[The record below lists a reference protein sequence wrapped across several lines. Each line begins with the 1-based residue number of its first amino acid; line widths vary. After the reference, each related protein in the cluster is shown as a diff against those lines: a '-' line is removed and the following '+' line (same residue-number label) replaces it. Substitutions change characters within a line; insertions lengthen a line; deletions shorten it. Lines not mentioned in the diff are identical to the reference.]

1 MFLARRVPP
10 EARDAYSKD
19 AMSGILGAVMSG
31 MTLSF
36 VVVIARYRLRAS
48 DIEIAFLSM
57 APVAGYLLSLV
68 WANMMQGRRKMPFA
82 GWSWVIARS
91 LFFLVLFATCSKVF
105 VGIVVLFWL
114 ISSVAS
120 PAYTQ
125 LMKEIYPDSDRA
137 RIMGYARVCTVAA
150 MIVVTLVAGK
160 IMESVSYRYVFPV
173 AAAFGVASAL
183 VFNRIPAKEAAGEPG
198 VRLHHFIADSASL
211 LVRDK
216 GYGWFCAAVFIFG
229 FANFFATP
237 ACLLYEVDV
246 LGVHEFRQSIYT
258 LTLYAV
264 TTLGYFY
271 WGSRLDRPKP
281 DKAVAWQMFW
291 WAFIPLAYL
300 VATQWWMLL
309 PAKALQGFV
318 NAGVDL
324 VYLTGVIYFAPTER
338 VSQYY
343 AVFTTLMGIRGVLGP
358 LLGGLVLQYHILSM
372 QAVFVISAVVILA
385 SVGVQLIGC
394 RKYCALGDQANQ

>member
-1 MFLARRVPP
+1 MLFANRVPR
-10 EARDAYSKD
+10 EARNAYSKD

-82 GWSWVIARS
+82 VWSWVIARS

-137 RIMGYARVCTVAA
+137 RIMGYARICTVAA
-150 MIVVTLVAGK
+150 TIVMTLVAGR
-160 IMESVSYRYVFPV
+160 IMESISYRYVFPV

-183 VFNRIPAKEAAGEPG
+183 VFNRIPAKEAAGEPESLP
-198 VRLHHFIADSASL
+198 RFIADSAWL

-246 LGVHEFRQSIYT
+246 LAVHEFRQSIYT
-258 LTLYAV
+258 LVLYAL
-264 TTLGYFY
+264 TTVGYFY
-271 WGSRLDRPKP
+271 WGRRLDGPKP
-281 DKAVAWQMFW
+281 DKAVAWQMLC

-300 VATQWWMLL
+300 FATQWWMLL

-324 VYLTGVIYFAPTER
+324 VYLTGVIYFAPTDR

-343 AVFTTLMGIRGVLGP
+343 AVFTTLMGIRGVIGP

-372 QAVFVISAVVILA
+372 HAVFAWSAAMILA
-385 SVGVQLIGC
+385 SVGVQVIGS
-394 RKYCALGDQANQ
+394 RKYSALGEQPNR